1 MSLWTLML
9 SIVLRTRVLR
19 GCCVE
24 HVVVVLLFAV
34 LRNEWVRVG
43 SVDLLSVVLRLEL
56 LLLRP
61 VELLGIK
68 GLRVVELLL
77 WHVLGV
83 VVDGSELLL
92 VLRLV
97 LARVE
102 FLGDLREIN
111 RLLGLRD
118 EFLRRHL
125 RHVFRVVL
133 ELLVLLAA
141 AFVLPEVIILTVH
154 LVVLQVRAPLV
165 VVIFSI
171 LPFPALVAVLKI
183 VVFSVL
189 TPVLV
194 LILCLLSVLSRVVVL
209 LAVVVA
215 WISFVIPPLLI
226 LELESAATSNGFI
239 FGHIWFAVLT
249 VEVVAF
255 S

>member
-34 LRNEWVRVG
+34 LRNEWVGVG
-43 SVDLLSVVLRLEL
+43 SVDLLSVVLRLE

-77 WHVLGV
+77 WHKLGV
-83 VVDGSELLL
+83 VVGRSELLL
-92 VLRLV
+92 VLRLM

-141 AFVLPEVIILTVH
+141 AFVLPEVIILIVH

-226 LELESAATSNGFI
+226 LELESAAASNGFI